1 MKVKVVRGEL
11 DLYLLVRQN
20 LRGRECK
27 WLENWHLCIL
37 PTTGDHITPRGA
49 LAKALTRPDMG

>member
-1 MKVKVVRGEL
+1 MVRGEL

-49 LAKALTRPDMG
+49 LAKA